1 MTFHMSSLVIRK
13 SFWSIPVYFSGLFSI
28 LLSIFLL
35 CLSILRN
42 PTVFDLSP
50 VSVFKQKLSQHNK
63 EEQSTQVAVV
73 AYFPLDSVN
82 KQGFFE
88 ILSPQSILLVPSFS
102 RMKSGNID
110 LFLTLIF
117 LILFKSV
124 RLAVWKLEQWGKK
137 CVTVPASLPQ
147 SHNGYRVY

>member
-1 MTFHMSSLVIRK
+1 M
-13 SFWSIPVYFSGLFSI
+13 
-28 LLSIFLL
+28 
-35 CLSILRN
+35 
-42 PTVFDLSP
+42 
-50 VSVFKQKLSQHNK
+50 
-63 EEQSTQVAVV
+63 
-73 AYFPLDSVN
+73 
-82 KQGFFE
+82 
-88 ILSPQSILLVPSFS
+88 SPQSILLVPSFS

-147 SHNGYRVY
+147 SHNGYRVYWEQCLNLWFLFKNWGTSWISNFPIKFVLLRYSRRGEWVLEIILSYMSCRNIIAMFGFMNSIQVRNQIE

>member
-1 MTFHMSSLVIRK
+1 MF
-13 SFWSIPVYFSGLFSI
+13 
-28 LLSIFLL
+28 
-35 CLSILRN
+35 
-42 PTVFDLSP
+42 
-50 VSVFKQKLSQHNK
+50 
-63 EEQSTQVAVV
+63 
-73 AYFPLDSVN
+73 
-82 KQGFFE
+82 
-88 ILSPQSILLVPSFS
+88 PQSILLVPSFS

-147 SHNGYRVY
+147 SHNGYRVYWEQWLNLWFLFKNWGTSWISNFPIKFVLLRYSRRGEWVLEIILSYMSCRNIIAMFGFMNSIQVRNQIE